1 MAATPHKIDVH
12 HHIVPPFYKQVLSG
26 IDLSAKILWPSWN
39 PESSLSFMDEHRI
52 DTAILSLSAP
62 GAIIAGSRDD
72 VRALVRQWNDYAY
85 ELCSVYPKRFGFFAA
100 LPGLDDLE
108 GAITEIKYVFN
119 SLRADGVTLFT
130 SYGGQYL
137 GSKDFEP
144 IWAELAKQNAVVHIH
159 PNHSFAAPFTTP
171 FLPQPFID
179 YPHETARTASD
190 LVLSGRKRQF
200 PSCKVI
206 LSHAGGTLPYL
217 ADRISVLSA
226 TIFGGILD
234 VEHSPRGGEQVM
246 EDLKSFYFDLA
257 LGGSPTVLDLLL
269 NWAPRDHVLYGSDFP
284 FAGGAADRFDA
295 ALEDYSMDDQVR
307 RMCYQANAAAALFPR
322 LRLQN

>member
-1 MAATPHKIDVH
+1 MAVSPSKIDVH
-12 HHIVPPFYKQVLSG
+12 HHIIPDFYKQVLSG
-26 IDLSAKILWPSWN
+26 IDLPAKILYPSWT
-39 PESSLSFMDEHRI
+39 PKASLAFMDDHNI

-62 GAIIAGSRDD
+62 GATIAGSRDN
-72 VRALVRQWNDYAY
+72 VRTLVRKWNDYAF
-85 ELCSVYPKRFGFFAA
+85 EICSAHPKRFGFFAA

-108 GAITEIKYVFN
+108 GALSEIDYVFN

-130 SYGGQYL
+130 SYGGEYL
-137 GSKDFEP
+137 GSKIFESV
-144 IWAELAKQNAVVHIH
+144 WAALDKIHAVVHVH

-206 LSHAGGTLPYL
+206 LSHAGGTLPYI
-217 ADRISVLSA
+217 ADRVSVLSA
-226 TIFGGILD
+226 TIFAGILD
-234 VEHSPRGGEQVM
+234 DEHSPRGGEQVM

-257 LGGSPTVLDLLL
+257 LGGSSTVLDLLV
-269 NWAPRDHVLYGSDFP
+269 NWAPPNHILFGSDFP
-284 FAGGAADRFDA
+284 FAGGAAEYFEA
-295 ALEDYSMDDQVR
+295 ALESYPMNDQIKR
-307 RMCYQANAAAALFPR
+307 KCCQGNAQDLFPR
-322 LRLQN
+322 LRLQD